1 MAVRMPAW
9 PLTGLLLLYPL
20 WWVLGLGVL
29 IFPIAAVPMAVILLR
44 QRFAGRP
51 IRFPPGFALW
61 LLFLAVVVL
70 GIAALDATP
79 AGTVPAG
86 SGGGKLAGAGYRI
99 GGYLTL
105 TVLLLYAGNL
115 RESELPRR
123 RLVWLLAG
131 LFMVTVAGGLVGT
144 FAGHLELT
152 SPVELLLP
160 GGWRGNSFVQS
171 LVHPYAA
178 QIMDVGSGAVPRPAA
193 PWGYT
198 NTWGNNVVMLA
209 GWFVAATWAL
219 GARRPL
225 RLLSLGVLA
234 LALIPVVHSLNRG
247 MWIGLAVVAGWVA
260 IRLALRGRL
269 TVLVAGAAAVL
280 LLGLALAASPLGD
293 TVRQRLEY
301 GRSDGVRAYLSER
314 AVVGMAE
321 SPVIG
326 FGSTRSTQGGRHSI
340 AIGPTPDCEQCGSFT
355 VGGNGQLWQ
364 LLFAHGL
371 LGTVAYLG
379 FFGYALWRFR
389 KDGSPIGLAG
399 SGALVGSFV
408 STLWYNALVTPL
420 AFAMLSYAL
429 LWRNSQRDGQPASL
443 QAGQRARLRDNL
455 QVGLRGA
462 A

>member
-1 MAVRMPAW
+1 HPGAGAGYLTGARSRRSPEPDRPGARRQRHPAHAQGGRWRAGTRRPAGHRGRRPGALMAVRMPAW

-152 SPVELLLP
+152 SP
-160 GGWRGNSFVQS
+160 
-171 LVHPYAA
+171 
-178 QIMDVGSGAVPRPAA
+178 
-193 PWGYT
+193 
-198 NTWGNNVVMLA
+198 
-209 GWFVAATWAL
+209 
-219 GARRPL
+219 
-225 RLLSLGVLA
+225 
-234 LALIPVVHSLNRG
+234 
-247 MWIGLAVVAGWVA
+247 
-260 IRLALRGRL
+260 
-269 TVLVAGAAAVL
+269 
-280 LLGLALAASPLGD
+280 
-293 TVRQRLEY
+293 
-301 GRSDGVRAYLSER
+301 
-314 AVVGMAE
+314 
-321 SPVIG
+321 
-326 FGSTRSTQGGRHSI
+326 
-340 AIGPTPDCEQCGSFT
+340 
-355 VGGNGQLWQ
+355 
-364 LLFAHGL
+364 
-371 LGTVAYLG
+371 
-379 FFGYALWRFR
+379 
-389 KDGSPIGLAG
+389 
-399 SGALVGSFV
+399 
-408 STLWYNALVTPL
+408 
-420 AFAMLSYAL
+420 
-429 LWRNSQRDGQPASL
+429 
-443 QAGQRARLRDNL
+443 
-455 QVGLRGA
+455 
-462 A
+462 